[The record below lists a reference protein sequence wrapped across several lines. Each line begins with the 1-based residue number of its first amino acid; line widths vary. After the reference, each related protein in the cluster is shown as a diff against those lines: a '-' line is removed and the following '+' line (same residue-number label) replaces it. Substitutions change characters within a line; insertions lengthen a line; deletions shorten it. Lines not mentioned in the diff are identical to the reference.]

1 MSESQSE
8 APWDR
13 WPRESQDAYRRF
25 LHFRDGDRQLKSTA
39 MAFALA
45 PSTVHEQSRRFR
57 WLERC
62 RAWDAANVCASDVDV
77 IGAFK
82 PAISSDAGCLSEGE
96 VHIEAAR
103 EHAAFLE
110 SFREECEAAG
120 RSTLKLARGMT
131 ACATRGAARLL
142 RDDVALSPREIVAL
156 AGVSAQ
162 LATAGQAQWGRAIG
176 VDRMLMQLES
186 VISAVDAGAISS
198 IPGE

>member
-62 RAWDAANVCASDVDV
+62 RAWDAAKVCAVDGADAQSFNLMSSRRPNYESDP
-77 IGAFK
+77 K
-82 PAISSDAGCLSEGE
+82 
-96 VHIEAAR
+96 VHVEAAR
-103 EHAAFLE
+103 EHAAILE
-110 SFREECEAAG
+110 HFRQECEAAG
-120 RSTLKLARGMT
+120 RSTMKLARGIT
-131 ACATRGAARLL
+131 ACATRSTARLL
-142 RDDVALSPREIVAL
+142 REDVKLSPREIAAL
-156 AGVSAQ
+156 ASVSSQ
-162 LATAGQAQWGRAIG
+162 LAAAGQAQWARAI
-176 VDRMLMQLES
+176 
-186 VISAVDAGAISS
+186 AVDQMLSQLQGIISVAM
-198 IPGE
+198 ED